1 MSKEIVILP
10 LLTRT
15 DEVGAVNPYI
25 ELFYGVELQNYAGNK
40 GMLYINLGNY
50 GEPSKHLVVELK
62 GLQKEMQQWGGKT
75 LMVGPADI
83 DMPSWNLVYT
93 DYAYKK
99 NQLEHCIVKAV
110 KIGNMEYPLVAFIDK
125 EGHILYHSTGY
136 KIGVIEQVLKVA
148 GRR

>member
-1 MSKEIVILP
+1 
-10 LLTRT
+10 
-15 DEVGAVNPYI
+15 
-25 ELFYGVELQNYAGNK
+25 
-40 GMLYINLGNY
+40 
-50 GEPSKHLVVELK
+50 
-62 GLQKEMQQWGGKT
+62 EMQQWGGKT

-83 DMPSWNLVYT
+83 DMPSWNLVHT